1 MRSSRV
7 DDRPAMQFYLKDWIA
22 DTRVLT
28 LAERGLWIDALA
40 YMWRSPRRGYLL
52 MQNGCKPDANAM
64 QNLFG
69 TEAAVVEET
78 MSALLEGMIATAWPD
93 QVFAMSPVGDEHGEA
108 STISGT
114 LC

>member
-1 MRSSRV
+1 MG
-7 DDRPAMQFYLKDWIA
+7 
-22 DTRVLT
+22 
-28 LAERGLWIDALA
+28 AENINLN
-40 YMWRSPRRGYLL
+40 LL
-52 MQNGCKPDANAM
+52 
-64 QNLFG
+64 
-69 TEAAVVEET
+69 ET